1 MKLFK
6 GELTMAR
13 YNRNEVA
20 LIVGAGPGI
29 SASRARLFAAEGMKV
44 AMAAR
49 NPSKP
54 VLKTLGREL
63 GVKCYQCDAADPE
76 AVAGLFESVSRDL
89 GAPRLVVHNID
100 GRTPE
105 IFRKEITE
113 AEPSLV
119 LEVIRGA
126 AFSAFLVGQQA
137 AKSMLSQRLEDGEH
151 RGTVIYSNASAALKG
166 YPKSA
171 AFAMACHGK
180 AGLTESM
187 ARELMPKGIHV
198 AHVPIDGAIG
208 WLQEDGSR
216 SHRRAGTMEQ
226 DNMLHP
232 ESIAETYLYIHRQHR
247 STWTNEVVLRP
258 WLENW

>member
-1 MKLFK
+1 MGQDNKD
-6 GELTMAR
+6 
-13 YNRNEVA
+13 EVA
-20 LIVGAGPGI
+20 LIVGGGPGI
-29 SASRARLFAAEGMKV
+29 SASCARLFSAEGMKV
-44 AMAAR
+44 AVAAR
-49 NPSKP
+49 NPDKP
-54 VLKTLGREL
+54 VLVTLADEL
-63 GVKCYQCDAADPE
+63 NVSCYQCDAVDPD
-76 AVAGLFESVSRDL
+76 AVAGLFDTVAKDL
-89 GAPRLVVHNID
+89 GIPKLVIHNID

-113 AEPSLV
+113 ADPSLV
-119 LEVIRGA
+119 LQTIQNS

-137 AKSMLSQRLEDGEH
+137 AKAMLTVETKGDAH

-171 AFAMACHGK
+171 AFAISCHGK
-180 AGLTESM
+180 AGLTQSM

-208 WLQEDGSR
+208 WVQEDGSR
-216 SHRRAGTMEQ
+216 WHRLAGVTEQ

-232 ESIAETYLYIHRQHR
+232 DAIAETYLQIHRQHR

-258 WLENW
+258 WVENW